1 MYLPAHF
8 AETRVDELH
17 RLMNEYPLATLVTN
31 GADGLDAN
39 HLPFELDASAGTSS
53 LGVLRAHVARANPVW
68 KEVAD
73 GAEVLVIF
81 HGPEHYISPNWYPS
95 KHEAHRQVPTWNYQ
109 VVHAHGK
116 ITIRDDE
123 KFLRGLVGR
132 LTKVHEAGEET
143 PWKMGDSS
151 REFIDS
157 MLAAIVGI
165 EIDITR
171 LVGKSKLG
179 QNKERR
185 DLQGAID
192 GLRNIG
198 EQPLADA
205 MSVALADKPE

>member
-8 AETRVDELH
+8 AETRVDALH
-17 RLMNEYPLATLVTN
+17 RLMNEYPLAALVTN
-31 GADGLDAN
+31 GPDGLDAN
-39 HLPFELDASAGTSS
+39 HVPFELDASAGTGGH
-53 LGVLRAHVARANPVW
+53 GVLRAHVARANPIW
-68 KEVAD
+68 KEVVD

-81 HGPEHYISPNWYPS
+81 RGPEHYISPNWYPS

-165 EIDITR
+165 EIEITR

-185 DLQGAID
+185 DFQGAID
-192 GLRNIG
+192 GLRNNG

>member
-17 RLMNEYPLATLVTN
+17 RLMNEYPLAALVTN
-31 GADGLDAN
+31 GPDGLDAN
-39 HLPFELDASAGTSS
+39 HVPFELDASAGTGGH
-53 LGVLRAHVARANPVW
+53 GVLRAHVARANPVW
-68 KEVAD
+68 KEVVD

-81 HGPEHYISPNWYPS
+81 RGPEHYISPNWYPS

-143 PWKMGDSS
+143 PWKMGDSA

-165 EIDITR
+165 EIEITR
-171 LVGKSKLG
+171 LAGKSKLG

-185 DLQGAID
+185 DLQGAVD
-192 GLRNIG
+192 GLRNNG

>member
-1 MYLPAHF
+1 MRTMSPSSWM
-8 AETRVDELH
+8 H
-17 RLMNEYPLATLVTN
+17 R
-31 GADGLDAN
+31 
-39 HLPFELDASAGTSS
+39 
-53 LGVLRAHVARANPVW
+53 RAARANPVW

-81 HGPEHYISPNWYPS
+81 RGPEHYISPNWYPS

-123 KFLRGLVGR
+123 RFLRGLVGR
-132 LTKVHEAGEET
+132 LTRVHEAGEEK
-143 PWKMGDSS
+143 PWKMGDSA
-151 REFIDS
+151 RDYIDS
-157 MLAAIVGI
+157 MLQAIVGI
-165 EIDITR
+165 EIEITR

-185 DLQGAID
+185 DIQGAIN
-192 GLRNIG
+192 GLRSNH

-205 MSVALADKPE
+205 MSIAFAAKPE

>member
-1 MYLPAHF
+1 MYIPAHF
-8 AETRVDELH
+8 AETRADELH
-17 RLMNEYPLATLVTN
+17 RLMNEYPLAALVTH
-31 GADGLDAN
+31 GPDGLDAN
-39 HLPFELDASAGTSS
+39 HVPFELDASAGSH
-53 LGVLRAHVARANPVW
+53 GILRAHVARANPVW
-68 KEVAD
+68 KEVVD

-81 HGPEHYISPNWYPS
+81 RGPEHYISPNWYPS

-132 LTKVHEAGEET
+132 LTRVHEAGEEK
-143 PWKMGDSS
+143 PWRMGDST
-151 REFIDS
+151 REYIDS

-165 EIDITR
+165 EIEITR

-192 GLRNIG
+192 GLLANG
-198 EQPLADA
+198 EQPLADV
-205 MSVALADKPE
+205 MSIALAAKPE